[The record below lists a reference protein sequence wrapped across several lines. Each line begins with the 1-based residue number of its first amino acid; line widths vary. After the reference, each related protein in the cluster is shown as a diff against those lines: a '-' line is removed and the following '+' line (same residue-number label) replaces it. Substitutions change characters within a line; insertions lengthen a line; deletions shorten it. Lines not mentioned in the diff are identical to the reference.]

1 MILDTLPNLQQYAA
15 LNPLFA
21 AVLRFLEQHDLNS
34 LPTGRHDIQGDD
46 LYVNIQDAKA
56 RTRQEARLEAHQQM
70 IDIQIPL
77 SDSEEMGYSPLS
89 SLSQAP
95 YDAASDIAFYDEAP
109 ESYFR
114 VSPGQFVIF
123 FPQDGHAP
131 AISPNGLRKAIFKV
145 RCQ

>member
-34 LPTGRHDIQGDD
+34 LPTGRLDIQGDD
-46 LYVNIQDAKA
+46 LYVNIQDATA

-77 SDSEEMGYSPLS
+77 SAPEEMGYSPLS
-89 SLSQAP
+89 SLSQVP
-95 YDAASDIAFYDEAP
+95 YDADKDIAFYDETP
-109 ESYFR
+109 ESYFC
-114 VSPGQFVIF
+114 VAPGEFVIF

>member
-15 LNPLFA
+15 LNPRFQ
-21 AVLRFLEQHDLNS
+21 AVLRFLEQHDLSS
-34 LPTGRHDIQGDD
+34 LPTGRHDIDGDD
-46 LYVNIQDAKA
+46 LYVNIQDATP
-56 RTRQEARLEAHQQM
+56 RTRQEARLESHQQM

-89 SLSQAP
+89 ALSEAP
-95 YDAASDIAFYDEAP
+95 YDADKDIAFYDETP
-109 ESYFR
+109 ESYFTVR
-114 VSPGQFVIF
+114 PGEFVIF

-145 RCQ
+145 R